1 MAILLLI
8 FSFLVR
14 LFGCANT
21 GSNLYFWIAIIPI
34 VISKTLGGHARR
46 VYVGGFSPAA
56 NEQVVATLFSQVM
69 TAVGGNTAGPV
80 DAVVNVYVNHEKF
93 AFVEMR
99 SFEEASNTMSLD
111 GMIFELPRSLCYR
124 YCVRCGVKMG
134 DNTLTV
140 RRANQGITQHQPE
153 QESAWTNVVIPRPI
167 PSGEPVAGLGKINER
182 LKEAL
187 KYLKDFKWNRV
198 EEPKE
203 FTLELFF
210 VAYCTEEQR
219 DCRLRDNKQ
228 EKRAR
233 KYLKDIK
240 WNKVKEPKRFTVD
253 LFFDQNSY
261 YQNTVFTK
269 THHMIDKYKLIS
281 RRSLGMI

>member
-1 MAILLLI
+1 MW
-8 FSFLVR
+8 FKR

-21 GSNLYFWIAIIPI
+21 GSNLYFWIAIIPK

-153 QESAWTNVVIPRPI
+153 QESILLHAQQQIAFQVN
-167 PSGEPVAGLGKINER
+167 
-182 LKEAL
+182 
-187 KYLKDFKWNRV
+187 
-198 EEPKE
+198 
-203 FTLELFF
+203 
-210 VAYCTEEQR
+210 
-219 DCRLRDNKQ
+219 
-228 EKRAR
+228 
-233 KYLKDIK
+233 
-240 WNKVKEPKRFTVD
+240 
-253 LFFDQNSY
+253 
-261 YQNTVFTK
+261 
-269 THHMIDKYKLIS
+269 
-281 RRSLGMI
+281 

>member
-1 MAILLLI
+1 CTTSPTLSDKSKVTASTPPINVFVACDAQTHRSEIRNENIFEASTPTMAILVLL
-8 FSFLVR
+8 FSFLVVR
-14 LFGCANT
+14 
-21 GSNLYFWIAIIPI
+21 SNLYFWIAIIPI

-153 QESAWTNVVIPRPI
+153 QESILLHAQQQIAFQVR
-167 PSGEPVAGLGKINER
+167 GQML
-182 LKEAL
+182 
-187 KYLKDFKWNRV
+187 
-198 EEPKE
+198 
-203 FTLELFF
+203 
-210 VAYCTEEQR
+210 
-219 DCRLRDNKQ
+219 
-228 EKRAR
+228 
-233 KYLKDIK
+233 
-240 WNKVKEPKRFTVD
+240 
-253 LFFDQNSY
+253 
-261 YQNTVFTK
+261 
-269 THHMIDKYKLIS
+269 
-281 RRSLGMI
+281 